1 MQDGRYE
8 EVYSPYLNDEHVRLI
23 TLGGV
28 GWKEALNSVHHD
40 IIIPYKHYN
49 LYENLKHHPDY
60 YLVLESR
67 TFALFIRKE
76 VYHRIKNLQEF
87 QRISLNFIKIFFGTH
102 KLIGLKNEKG
112 LIIFFLFLLFVSF
125 SYAENLKAGI
135 KRNEYPDYLEMVNLS
150 AEQREKV
157 LRIRN
162 EENFVLKPLTLDI
175 ESKERGLE
183 LLNSLQCKTFDF
195 ECKKKLKLD
204 IEQRQ
209 MEYNEALRKINQ
221 KKNYYK
227 LRYRNVLTREQ
238 DYKIQK

>member
-1 MQDGRYE
+1 M
-8 EVYSPYLNDEHVRLI
+8 
-23 TLGGV
+23 
-28 GWKEALNSVHHD
+28 K
-40 IIIPYKHYN
+40 
-49 LYENLKHHPDY
+49 
-60 YLVLESR
+60 
-67 TFALFIRKE
+67 
-76 VYHRIKNLQEF
+76 
-87 QRISLNFIKIFFGTH
+87 
-102 KLIGLKNEKG
+102 KG

-195 ECKKKLKLD
+195 ECKKKLNLD

-209 MEYNEALRKINQ
+209 AEYNEALRKINQ

-227 LRYRNVLTREQ
+227 IRYRNILTREQ
-238 DYKIQK
+238 DYKIQKMIAENEHKDKVLMERAERAKKQERIDKFKFWERFKK

>member
-1 MQDGRYE
+1 M
-8 EVYSPYLNDEHVRLI
+8 
-23 TLGGV
+23 
-28 GWKEALNSVHHD
+28 K
-40 IIIPYKHYN
+40 
-49 LYENLKHHPDY
+49 
-60 YLVLESR
+60 
-67 TFALFIRKE
+67 
-76 VYHRIKNLQEF
+76 
-87 QRISLNFIKIFFGTH
+87 
-102 KLIGLKNEKG
+102 KG

-238 DYKIQK
+238 DYAIQKMIAENEHKDKVLMERAERAKKQERIDKLKFWERFKK

>member
-1 MQDGRYE
+1 M
-8 EVYSPYLNDEHVRLI
+8 
-23 TLGGV
+23 
-28 GWKEALNSVHHD
+28 K
-40 IIIPYKHYN
+40 
-49 LYENLKHHPDY
+49 
-60 YLVLESR
+60 
-67 TFALFIRKE
+67 
-76 VYHRIKNLQEF
+76 
-87 QRISLNFIKIFFGTH
+87 
-102 KLIGLKNEKG
+102 KG

>member
-1 MQDGRYE
+1 MKKIL
-8 EVYSPYLNDEHVRLI
+8 V
-23 TLGGV
+23 
-28 GWKEALNSVHHD
+28 SV
-40 IIIPYKHYN
+40 IFIF
-49 LYENLKHHPDY
+49 LAF
-60 YLVLESR
+60 S
-67 TFALFIRKE
+67 FA
-76 VYHRIKNLQEF
+76 N
-87 QRISLNFIKIFFGTH
+87 
-102 KLIGLKNEKG
+102 
-112 LIIFFLFLLFVSF
+112 
-125 SYAENLKAGI
+125 AENLKAGI
-135 KRNEYPDYLEMVNLS
+135 KRNEYSDYLEMVDLS

-195 ECKKKLKLD
+195 ECKKKLNLD

-227 LRYRNVLTREQ
+227 IRYRNILTREQ
-238 DYKIQK
+238 DYKIQKMIAENEHKDKVLMERAERAKKQERIDKLKFWERFKKWQKFYLLVLGVPLVPYLDI

>member
-1 MQDGRYE
+1 MKK
-8 EVYSPYLNDEHVRLI
+8 S
-23 TLGGV
+23 
-28 GWKEALNSVHHD
+28 
-40 IIIPYKHYN
+40 
-49 LYENLKHHPDY
+49 
-60 YLVLESR
+60 
-67 TFALFIRKE
+67 
-76 VYHRIKNLQEF
+76 
-87 QRISLNFIKIFFGTH
+87 
-102 KLIGLKNEKG
+102 

-125 SYAENLKAGI
+125 SCAENLKAGI

-238 DYKIQK
+238 DYKIQKMIAENEHKDKVLMERAERVKKQERIDRLKFWERFKK